1 MTLPPGGI
9 IASSFSTGD
18 DLGVRR
24 AKGPDGEPEK
34 VTELS
39 ATGIEGMIEAL
50 ELVNQKTDKDAVGAK
65 VSLALVRA
73 GGIE

>member
-1 MTLPPGGI
+1 M
-9 IASSFSTGD
+9 
-18 DLGVRR
+18 
-24 AKGPDGEPEK
+24 
-34 VTELS
+34 TELS

-65 VSLALVRA
+65 VSFALVRA